1 MNMDLEK
8 LKELWKKVLLKA
20 KKFIQPEVF
29 FDEHIKNLTPKIFRN
44 NIIYVVP
51 NSAFA
56 RSVLNDPQY
65 IDQFNKAVQEISGE
79 EYTIQFV
86 SKSELI
92 AKNMEKEKKITN
104 ANSGLNKNMYFSN
117 FIVGESNKQAF
128 NAAKAIASEKNLK
141 WNPLFLYGSTGLG
154 KTHLINAIGNEFS
167 KNFPEK
173 KVICT
178 NIDDF
183 TREVFAAISNSKVEE
198 FKNKIKMSDLL
209 ILDDVQFLATREK
222 TNEIFFDIFNNMVK
236 DQKWIVMTSDKK
248 PDQLRD
254 FDERMISRFSSGLSV
269 EITKPDSSTVCE
281 ILTLKLQ
288 EADCTFKM
296 TEKAIAKIIN
306 LFNTDIRKLEG
317 VLNRIVFYVMSN
329 YENLTLLDEEHID
342 KILESEYRTI
352 TTELNKNPEGII
364 EIICRNYNV
373 SKSGVLSESRKSELT
388 NVRKICM
395 YVLKHKLKMT
405 LAEIGKTFQR
415 DHSTVKSSID
425 GVEKMML
432 KDSSLRQFIESMIS
446 KL

>member
-1 MNMDLEK
+1 
-8 LKELWKKVLLKA
+8 
-20 KKFIQPEVF
+20 
-29 FDEHIKNLTPKIFRN
+29 
-44 NIIYVVP
+44 
-51 NSAFA
+51 
-56 RSVLNDPQY
+56 
-65 IDQFNKAVQEISGE
+65 
-79 EYTIQFV
+79 
-86 SKSELI
+86 
-92 AKNMEKEKKITN
+92 
-104 ANSGLNKNMYFSN
+104 
-117 FIVGESNKQAF
+117 
-128 NAAKAIASEKNLK
+128 
-141 WNPLFLYGSTGLG
+141 
-154 KTHLINAIGNEFS
+154 
-167 KNFPEK
+167 
-173 KVICT
+173 
-178 NIDDF
+178 
-183 TREVFAAISNSKVEE
+183 
-198 FKNKIKMSDLL
+198 
-209 ILDDVQFLATREK
+209 
-222 TNEIFFDIFNNMVK
+222 
-236 DQKWIVMTSDKK
+236 MTSDKK

-281 ILTLKLQ
+281 ILALKLQ

-388 NVRKICM
+388 NVRNICM

>member
-1 MNMDLEK
+1 
-8 LKELWKKVLLKA
+8 
-20 KKFIQPEVF
+20 
-29 FDEHIKNLTPKIFRN
+29 
-44 NIIYVVP
+44 
-51 NSAFA
+51 
-56 RSVLNDPQY
+56 
-65 IDQFNKAVQEISGE
+65 
-79 EYTIQFV
+79 
-86 SKSELI
+86 
-92 AKNMEKEKKITN
+92 
-104 ANSGLNKNMYFSN
+104 
-117 FIVGESNKQAF
+117 
-128 NAAKAIASEKNLK
+128 
-141 WNPLFLYGSTGLG
+141 
-154 KTHLINAIGNEFS
+154 
-167 KNFPEK
+167 
-173 KVICT
+173 
-178 NIDDF
+178 
-183 TREVFAAISNSKVEE
+183 
-198 FKNKIKMSDLL
+198 
-209 ILDDVQFLATREK
+209 
-222 TNEIFFDIFNNMVK
+222 
-236 DQKWIVMTSDKK
+236 MTSDKK

-288 EADCTFKM
+288 EADCAFKM